1 MPKGKLR
8 DDWLTVELL
17 ESAVQS
23 FVSFLQLLSP
33 KLMEYTND
41 GKLSLKTF
49 GMGDLKDY
57 QTVFKVKE
65 VTYNDTDFASVKIE
79 VPVILD
85 DFSGE
90 HMLVA
95 QITHKPASADELQIF
110 SQFEVHLQLKDSA
123 GETVVEDSF
132 NVSGAAYYV
141 VYVLLQLLIEAY
153 EELQD
158 I

>member
-1 MPKGKLR
+1 MLKGKLR

-33 KLMEYTND
+33 KLTEYTND

-65 VTYNDTDFASVKIE
+65 VTYNGTDFASVKVE

-90 HMLVA
+90 HILVA

-110 SQFEVHLQLKDSA
+110 SQFEVYLQLKDST

-132 NVSGAAYYV
+132 NVSGAAYHV

-158 I
+158 T

>member
-1 MPKGKLR
+1 MLKGKLR

-33 KLMEYTND
+33 KLTEYTND

-57 QTVFKVKE
+57 QTVFKIKE

-90 HMLVA
+90 HILVA

-110 SQFEVHLQLKDSA
+110 SQFEVYLQLKDST

-141 VYVLLQLLIEAY
+141 VYVLLQFLIEAY

-158 I
+158 T

>member
-1 MPKGKLR
+1 MLKKKLR
-8 DDWLTVELL
+8 DDWLTIESL

-49 GMGDLKDY
+49 GMGSLKDY
-57 QTVFKVKE
+57 QSIFKVKE
-65 VTYNDTDFASVKIE
+65 VTYSDADFANVKIE

-90 HMLVA
+90 YILVV
-95 QITHKPASADELQIF
+95 QIKHNPASADELQIF
-110 SQFEVHLQLKDSA
+110 SQFEAHLQLKNST

-132 NVSGAAYYV
+132 TIYGGAYYV

-153 EELQD
+153 EELQE